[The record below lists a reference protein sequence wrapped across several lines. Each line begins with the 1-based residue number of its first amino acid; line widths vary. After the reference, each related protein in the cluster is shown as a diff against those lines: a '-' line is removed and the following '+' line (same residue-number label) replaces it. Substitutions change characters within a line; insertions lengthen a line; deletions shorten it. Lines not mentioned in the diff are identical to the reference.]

1 MHDLIH
7 DLAQSVVGIKCKLID
22 YDDKNINAKI
32 LHVSCPFLIGP
43 SFTETLSSLVKVEK
57 IHTFL
62 LTYDKRGSGV
72 LEESMLNILVLS
84 FRSLRAFDLHE
95 LKITRIL
102 DSVEN

>member
-1 MHDLIH
+1 MQKFFMYHAH
-7 DLAQSVVGIKCKLID
+7 
-22 YDDKNINAKI
+22 
-32 LHVSCPFLIGP
+32 FLIGP

-62 LTYDKRGSGV
+62 LKYDKRGSGV
-72 LEESMLNILVLS
+72 LEESVLNIHVLS

-95 LKITRIL
+95 LKITGIL